1 LTDFQTSFII
11 NTLNN
16 KIPIKTSLKMPSHLK
31 HVATITS
38 EYYCSKADITTS
50 QSSDAFELWLDNWI
64 YNFFTSIV

>member
-1 LTDFQTSFII
+1 
-11 NTLNN
+11 
-16 KIPIKTSLKMPSHLK
+16 MPSHLK